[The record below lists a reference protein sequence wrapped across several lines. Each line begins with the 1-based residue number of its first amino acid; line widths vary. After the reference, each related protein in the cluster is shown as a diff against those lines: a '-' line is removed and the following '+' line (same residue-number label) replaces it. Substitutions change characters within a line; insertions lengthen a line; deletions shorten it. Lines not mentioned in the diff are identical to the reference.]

1 MGAFIMRTMARL
13 SRALALLGLFCA
25 TLFIGT
31 EAARRGTS
39 LRSLNAKRL
48 EASKRWEFSAR
59 GRNGVSNVRRA
70 TDTSP
75 PSRVKN
81 ITFTNPKASGA
92 YARVHT
98 LPHLLVSCASR
109 VLREWYDHPRG
120 QL

>member
-1 MGAFIMRTMARL
+1 MAHL
-13 SRALALLGLFCA
+13 SRALPLLGLFCA

-48 EASKRWEFSAR
+48 EASKRWEVSAR
-59 GRNGVSNVRRA
+59 GRTGVGDARRA

-92 YARVHT
+92 CARVHT

-109 VLREWYDHPRG
+109 VLREWCDHPPG